1 MAVAHSSLATRP
13 VSVATPFAAR
23 FQLVHATRD
32 ARAYRRVYN
41 APTMRFAHVQT
52 THNMLH
58 LNNKSTHAEAVGK
71 ESTCAVGASRAAQ
84 AWLVLMIAAHAF
96 ASEYEDADNG
106 GGRSARG

>member
-58 LNNKSTHAEAVGK
+58 STA
-71 ESTCAVGASRAAQ
+71 RAHTRKPTAKR
-84 AWLVLMIAAHAF
+84 APVLLVRRVPH
-96 ASEYEDADNG
+96 
-106 GGRSARG
+106 RRGSFS